1 MIGKVMH
8 NSSFR
13 ATTRYVIEKSGATLI
28 GGSVAGDSVKELVA
42 EFMWSNDLNPG
53 LKHPVWHMSLS
64 LPHDE
69 HLSDDQFS
77 DLATQY
83 FAGMVLL
90 ADDHKLVADR
100 DRFRQRRD
108 EFVLDGLSEY
118 QYLVARHSDQE
129 HDHVHIV
136 ASRINLNTGNGVE
149 LWRDK
154 TRNQKILRCLEVEY
168 GLTPVQNS
176 WDVGKKSATKGQLEK
191 QVTTGEAS
199 IQSRLQE
206 LIEVAAIGQPEMPE
220 MFERLMRQGVEVRH
234 GWTRTGKSKGISY
247 SLEDV
252 AFAGNQLGGRYSF
265 PDLQKHLGVDYQADR
280 DDEQLRSLID
290 NGILP
295 EPERLRSLIENGV
308 SSEPEVGPLTD
319 NDVPS
324 EPDVDLQQRRELAQA
339 VARSAMRILQL
350 VGKTNAQ
357 GQIVRD
363 HERGNY
369 RLMFDPAAGDLV
381 IESKQTGE
389 VILAGR
395 ARKLDVA
402 QSRLTEMDL
411 QRFQVAEQRIE
422 QAKQAQQE
430 REKQAKRDRGFEM

>member
-69 HLSDDQFS
+69 HLSDEQFS

-100 DRFRQRRD
+100 DRFRQRRA

-191 QVTTGEAS
+191 QATTGEAS
-199 IQSRLQE
+199 IQSRLQD
-206 LIEVAAIGQPEMPE
+206 LIEQAAIGQTEMPE
-220 MFERLMRQGVEVRH
+220 LFERLMRQGVEVRH

-252 AFAGNQLGGRYSF
+252 AFAGNQLGSRYSF
-265 PDLQKHLGVDYQADR
+265 PGLQKHLGVDYQADR
-280 DDEQLRSLID
+280 DDEQLRSLME
-290 NGILP
+290 NAILP
-295 EPERLRSLIENGV
+295 
-308 SSEPEVGPLTD
+308 EPEVGPLID
-319 NDVPS
+319 NDVLS
-324 EPDVDLQQRRELAQA
+324 EPEVDLEQRRELAQA

-357 GQIVRD
+357 GQIGYE

-389 VILAGR
+389 VILEGR
-395 ARKLDVA
+395 SRQLDVA
-402 QSRLTEMDL
+402 QSRLTEADL
-411 QRFQVAEQRIE
+411 QRFQAAEQRIE
-422 QAKQAQQE
+422 QVKQAQQE

>member
-13 ATTRYVIEKSGATLI
+13 ATTRYVLEKSGATLI
-28 GGSVAGDSVKELVA
+28 GGSIAGESVKELVA

-69 HLSDDQFS
+69 HLSDEQFS

-100 DRFRQRRD
+100 DRFQQRRA

-168 GLTPVQNS
+168 GLTQVQNS
-176 WDVGKKSATKGQLEK
+176 WDIGKKVATKGQLER
-191 QVTTGEAS
+191 QVVTGDEAV
-199 IQSRLQE
+199 QSRLQG
-206 LIEVAAIGQPEMPE
+206 LIEDAAIGGPEMPE

-247 SLEDV
+247 GLEDV
-252 AFAGNQLGGRYSF
+252 AFAGNQLGQRYSF
-265 PDLQKHLGVDYQADR
+265 PGLQKHLGVDYQADR
-280 DDEQLRSLID
+280 DDE
-290 NGILP
+290 
-295 EPERLRSLIENGV
+295 RLRSLMEFGIPP
-308 SSEPEVGPLTD
+308 EPEVD
-319 NDVPS
+319 RV
-324 EPDVDLQQRRELAQA
+324 QQQLAKELS
-339 VARSAMRILQL
+339 RSAVRILDQ
-350 VGKTNAQ
+350 VGRQ
-357 GQIVRD
+357 DQSGRIVYV
-363 HERGNY
+363 HSQGNY
-369 RLMFDPAAGDLV
+369 RLTYEGAVRRLTIESRELDGVILDGQAGVFDLARCRVTEEDLRRFQQFERV
-381 IESKQTGE
+381 IERQ
-389 VILAGR
+389 
-395 ARKLDVA
+395 
-402 QSRLTEMDL
+402 
-411 QRFQVAEQRIE
+411 
-422 QAKQAQQE
+422 QQE
-430 REKQAKRDRGFEM
+430 RERQPKRDRGFEM

>member
-28 GGSVAGDSVKELVA
+28 GGSIAGESVKELVA

-69 HLSDDQFS
+69 HLSDEQFS

-191 QVTTGEAS
+191 QATTGEAS
-199 IQSRLQE
+199 IQSRLQD
-206 LIEVAAIGQPEMPE
+206 LIEQAAIGQPAMPE
-220 MFERLMRQGVEVRH
+220 LFERLMRQGVEVRH

-247 SLEDV
+247 SLDDV
-252 AFAGNQLGGRYSF
+252 AFAGNQLGSRYSF
-265 PDLQKHLGVDYQADR
+265 PGLQKHLGVDYQTDR
-280 DDEQLRSLID
+280 DD
-290 NGILP
+290 
-295 EPERLRSLIENGV
+295 ERLRSLMDNGV
-308 SSEPEVGPLTD
+308 PPEPEV
-319 NDVPS
+319 
-324 EPDVDLQQRRELAQA
+324 DLEQRRELAQA

-357 GQIVRD
+357 GQIGHD

-369 RLMFDPAAGDLV
+369 RLFFDPAAGDLV
-381 IESKQTGE
+381 IELKPTGE
-389 VILAGR
+389 VLLEGR
-395 ARKLDVA
+395 SRKLDVA
-402 QSRLTEMDL
+402 QSRLTELDL
-411 QRFQVAEQRIE
+411 QRFQAAEQRIE
-422 QAKQAQQE
+422 QVKQAQQE
-430 REKQAKRDRGFEM
+430 REKQAKRDRGFER

>member
-28 GGSVAGDSVKELVA
+28 GGSIAGESVKELVA

-69 HLSDDQFS
+69 HLSDEQFS

-168 GLTPVQNS
+168 GLTQVQNS
-176 WDVGKKSATKGQLEK
+176 WDIGKKAPTKGQLER
-191 QVTTGEAS
+191 QVATGDEAV
-199 IQSRLQE
+199 QSRLQG
-206 LIEVAAIGQPEMPE
+206 LIETAAIGGPEMPE

-247 SLEDV
+247 GLEDV
-252 AFAGNQLGGRYSF
+252 AFAGNQLGQRYSF
-265 PDLQKHLGVDYQADR
+265 PGLQKHLGVDYQADR
-280 DDEQLRSLID
+280 DDE
-290 NGILP
+290 
-295 EPERLRSLIENGV
+295 RLRSLMEFGIPP
-308 SSEPEVGPLTD
+308 EPEV
-319 NDVPS
+319 
-324 EPDVDLQQRRELAQA
+324 DLVQQQLAKELS
-339 VARSAMRILQL
+339 RSAVRILDQ
-350 VGKTNAQ
+350 VGRQ
-357 GQIVRD
+357 DQSGRIIYVHSQ
-363 HERGNY
+363 GNY
-369 RLMFDPAAGDLV
+369 RLTYEGAVRRLTIESRELGGVILDGQAGVFDLSRCRVTEEDLRRFQQFERV
-381 IESKQTGE
+381 IERQ
-389 VILAGR
+389 
-395 ARKLDVA
+395 
-402 QSRLTEMDL
+402 
-411 QRFQVAEQRIE
+411 
-422 QAKQAQQE
+422 QQE
-430 REKQAKRDRGFEM
+430 RERQPKRDRGFEM

>member
-28 GGSVAGDSVKELVA
+28 GGSIAGESVKELVA

-69 HLSDDQFS
+69 HLSDEQFS

-176 WDVGKKSATKGQLEK
+176 WEVGKKSATKGQLEK
-191 QVTTGEAS
+191 QATTGEAS

-206 LIEVAAIGQPEMPE
+206 MIEAAAIGQPAMPLL
-220 MFERLMRQGVEVRH
+220 FERLMRQGVAVRH

-252 AFAGNQLGGRYSF
+252 AFAGNQLGSRYSF
-265 PDLQKHLGVDYQADR
+265 PGLQKHLGVDYQADR
-280 DDEQLRSLID
+280 DDE
-290 NGILP
+290 
-295 EPERLRSLIENGV
+295 RLRSLMDNGV
-308 SSEPEVGPLTD
+308 PPEPEVGPLID

-324 EPDVDLQQRRELAQA
+324 QPEVDLQPQRELAQA
-339 VARSAMRILQL
+339 VARSAMRILQM

-389 VILAGR
+389 VILEGR
-395 ARKLDVA
+395 SRQLDVA
-402 QSRLTEMDL
+402 QSRLTEEDL
-411 QRFQVAEQRIE
+411 QRFQAAEQRIE
-422 QAKQAQQE
+422 QVKQAQQE

>member
-28 GGSVAGDSVKELVA
+28 GGSIAGESVKELVA

-168 GLTPVQNS
+168 GLTSVQNS
-176 WDVGKKSATKGQLEK
+176 WEVGKKSATKGQLEK
-191 QVTTGEAS
+191 QATTGEAA
-199 IQSRLQE
+199 IQSRLQD
-206 LIEVAAIGQPEMPE
+206 LIEQAAIGQPEMPLL
-220 MFERLMRQGVEVRH
+220 FERLMRQGVEVRH

-252 AFAGNQLGGRYSF
+252 AFAGNQLGNRYSF
-265 PDLQKHLGVDYQADR
+265 PGLQKHLGVDYQTER
-280 DDEQLRSLID
+280 DDERLRSLMD

-295 EPERLRSLIENGV
+295 EPE
-308 SSEPEVGPLTD
+308 
-319 NDVPS
+319 
-324 EPDVDLQQRRELAQA
+324 VDLEQRRELAQA

-357 GQIVRD
+357 GQIGHD

-369 RLMFDPAAGDLV
+369 RLLFDPMAGALV
-381 IESKQTGE
+381 IESKPTGE
-389 VILAGR
+389 VLLEGR
-395 ARKLDVA
+395 SRKLDVA

-411 QRFQVAEQRIE
+411 QRFQAAEQRIE
-422 QAKQAQQE
+422 QVKQAQQE

>member
-13 ATTRYVIEKSGATLI
+13 ATTRYVLEKSGATLI
-28 GGSVAGDSVKELVA
+28 GGSIAGESVKELVA

-69 HLSDDQFS
+69 HLSDEQFS

-168 GLTPVQNS
+168 GLTQVQNS

-191 QVTTGEAS
+191 QAMTGEES
-199 IQSRLQE
+199 IQSRLQD
-206 LIEVAAIGQPEMPE
+206 LIEQAAIGQPEMPLL
-220 MFERLMRQGVEVRH
+220 FERLMRQGVEVRH

-247 SLEDV
+247 LLEDV

-265 PDLQKHLGVDYQADR
+265 PGLQKHLGVDYQAER
-280 DDEQLRSLID
+280 DDERLRSLID
-290 NGILP
+290 NGVP
-295 EPERLRSLIENGV
+295 
-308 SSEPEVGPLTD
+308 SEPEV
-319 NDVPS
+319 
-324 EPDVDLQQRRELAQA
+324 DLEQRRELAQA
-339 VARSAMRILQL
+339 VARSAMRILQM

-369 RLMFDPAAGDLV
+369 RLMFDSAAGDLV

-389 VILAGR
+389 VILEGR
-395 ARKLDVA
+395 SRKLDVA
-402 QSRLTEMDL
+402 QSRLTELDL
-411 QRFQVAEQRIE
+411 QRFQAAEQRIE
-422 QAKQAQQE
+422 QVKQAQQE

>member
-13 ATTRYVIEKSGATLI
+13 ATTCYVLEKSGATLI
-28 GGSVAGDSVKELVA
+28 GGSIAGESVKELVA

-69 HLSDDQFS
+69 HLSDEQFS

-118 QYLVARHSDQE
+118 QYLVVRHSDQE

-191 QVTTGEAS
+191 QATTGEES
-199 IQSRLQE
+199 IQSRLQD
-206 LIEVAAIGQPEMPE
+206 LIEQAAIGQPAMPE

-252 AFAGNQLGGRYSF
+252 AFAGNQLGQRYSF
-265 PDLQKHLGVDYQADR
+265 PGLQKHLGVDYQADR
-280 DDEQLRSLID
+280 DDE
-290 NGILP
+290 
-295 EPERLRSLIENGV
+295 RLRSLMEFGIPP
-308 SSEPEVGPLTD
+308 EPEV
-319 NDVPS
+319 
-324 EPDVDLQQRRELAQA
+324 DLVQQQLAKELS
-339 VARSAMRILQL
+339 RSAVRILDK
-350 VGKTNAQ
+350 VGRQ
-357 GQIVRD
+357 DQSGRIIYMHSQ
-363 HERGNY
+363 GNY
-369 RLMFDPAAGDLV
+369 RLTYEGAVRRLTIESRELGGVILDGQAGVFDLARCRVTEEDLRRFQQFERV
-381 IESKQTGE
+381 IERQ
-389 VILAGR
+389 
-395 ARKLDVA
+395 
-402 QSRLTEMDL
+402 
-411 QRFQVAEQRIE
+411 
-422 QAKQAQQE
+422 QQE
-430 REKQAKRDRGFEM
+430 RERQPKRDRGFEM

>member
-13 ATTRYVIEKSGATLI
+13 ATTRYVIEKNGATLI

-69 HLSDDQFS
+69 HLSDEQFS

-90 ADDHKLVADR
+90 ADDHKLVADH

-108 EFVLDGLSEY
+108 EFVLDGLSAY

-168 GLTPVQNS
+168 GLMPVQNS
-176 WDVGKKSATKGQLEK
+176 WEVGKKSVTKGQLEK
-191 QVTTGEAS
+191 QATTGEAS

-206 LIEVAAIGQPEMPE
+206 MIEQAAIGQPAMPLL
-220 MFERLMRQGVEVRH
+220 FERLMRQGVEVRH

-265 PDLQKHLGVDYQADR
+265 PGLQKHLGVDYQADR
-280 DDEQLRSLID
+280 DDE
-290 NGILP
+290 
-295 EPERLRSLIENGV
+295 RLRSLVEHGV
-308 SSEPEVGPLTD
+308 PPEPEVGPLID

-324 EPDVDLQQRRELAQA
+324 EPEVDPQPQRELAQA

-357 GQIVRD
+357 GQIAHD

-389 VILAGR
+389 VILEGR
-395 ARKLDVA
+395 SRQLDVA

-411 QRFQVAEQRIE
+411 QRFQAAEQRIE
-422 QAKQAQQE
+422 QVKQAQQE
-430 REKQAKRDRGFEM
+430 REKQGRRDRGFEM

>member
-28 GGSVAGDSVKELVA
+28 GGSVTGESVKELVA
-42 EFMWSNDLNPG
+42 EFMWSHDLNPG

-69 HLSDDQFS
+69 HLDDEQFS
-77 DLATQY
+77 ELATQY

-90 ADDHKLVADR
+90 ADDHKLVADL

-118 QYLVARHSDQE
+118 QYLVARHSGQE

-176 WDVGKKSATKGQLEK
+176 WEVGKKSATKGQLEK
-191 QVTTGEAS
+191 QATTGEAS
-199 IQSRLQE
+199 IQSRLQD
-206 LIEVAAIGQPEMPE
+206 LIEVAAIGQPAMPE
-220 MFERLMRQGVEVRH
+220 LFERLMRQGVEVRH

-252 AFAGNQLGGRYSF
+252 AFAGNQLGSRYSF
-265 PDLQKHLGVDYQADR
+265 PGLQKHLGVDYQADR
-280 DDEQLRSLID
+280 DDE
-290 NGILP
+290 
-295 EPERLRSLIENGV
+295 RLRSLMDNGV
-308 SSEPEVGPLTD
+308 PPEPEVGPLID

-324 EPDVDLQQRRELAQA
+324 EPEVDLQQRRELAQA

-350 VGKTNAQ
+350 VGKMNAQ

-381 IESKQTGE
+381 IESKPTGE

-395 ARKLDVA
+395 SRKLDVA
-402 QSRLTEMDL
+402 RSRLTEEDL
-411 QRFQVAEQRIE
+411 QRFQAAEQRIE
-422 QAKQAQQE
+422 QVQQAQQE

>member
-28 GGSVAGDSVKELVA
+28 GGSIAGESVKELVA

-69 HLSDDQFS
+69 HLSDEQFS

-176 WDVGKKSATKGQLEK
+176 WDVGRKSATKGQLE
-191 QVTTGEAS
+191 QQATTGEAS
-199 IQSRLQE
+199 IQSRLQD
-206 LIEVAAIGQPEMPE
+206 LIEQAAIGQPEMPE
-220 MFERLMRQGVEVRH
+220 LFERLMRQGVEVRH
-234 GWTRTGKSKGISY
+234 GWTRTGKSKGVSY

-252 AFAGNQLGGRYSF
+252 AFAGNQLGSRYSF
-265 PDLQKHLGVDYQADR
+265 PGLQKHLGVDYQADR
-280 DDEQLRSLID
+280 DDE
-290 NGILP
+290 
-295 EPERLRSLIENGV
+295 RLRSLMDNGIPP
-308 SSEPEVGPLTD
+308 EPEVGPLID
-319 NDVPS
+319 DDVPS
-324 EPDVDLQQRRELAQA
+324 ESEVDLEQRRELAQA
-339 VARSAMRILQL
+339 VTRSAMRILQL
-350 VGKTNAQ
+350 VGKTNGQ
-357 GQIVRD
+357 GQIGHD

-389 VILAGR
+389 VILEGR
-395 ARKLDVA
+395 SRKLDVA
-402 QSRLTEMDL
+402 QSRLTELDL
-411 QRFQVAEQRIE
+411 QRFQAAEQRIE
-422 QAKQAQQE
+422 QVKQAQQE
-430 REKQAKRDRGFEM
+430 REKQGRRDRGFEM

>member
-13 ATTRYVIEKSGATLI
+13 ATTRYVIEKNGATLI
-28 GGSVAGDSVKELVA
+28 GGSVAGDSAKELVA

-69 HLSDDQFS
+69 HLSDEQFS

-100 DRFRQRRD
+100 DRFQQRRA

-191 QVTTGEAS
+191 QATTGEES
-199 IQSRLQE
+199 IQSRLQD
-206 LIEVAAIGQPEMPE
+206 LIEQAAIGQPEMPLL
-220 MFERLMRQGVEVRH
+220 FERLMRQGVEVRH
-234 GWTRTGKSKGISY
+234 GWTRTGKSKGVSY

-252 AFAGNQLGGRYSF
+252 AFAGNQLGSRYSF
-265 PDLQKHLGVDYQADR
+265 PGLQKHLGVDYQADR
-280 DDEQLRSLID
+280 DDE
-290 NGILP
+290 
-295 EPERLRSLIENGV
+295 RLRSLVENGV
-308 SSEPEVGPLTD
+308 PPEPEVGLLVD
-319 NDVPS
+319 NDVPP
-324 EPDVDLQQRRELAQA
+324 EPEVDLEQRRELAQA

-357 GQIVRD
+357 GQIGHD

-369 RLMFDPAAGDLV
+369 RLLFDPAAGDLV

-389 VILAGR
+389 VILDGR

-402 QSRLTEMDL
+402 QSRLTEIDL
-411 QRFQVAEQRIE
+411 QRFQAAEQRIE
-422 QAKQAQQE
+422 QVKQAQQE
-430 REKQAKRDRGFEM
+430 REKQGRRDRGFEM

>member
-28 GGSVAGDSVKELVA
+28 GGSIAGESVKELVA

-69 HLSDDQFS
+69 HLSDAQFS

-90 ADDHKLVADR
+90 ADNHKLVADR

-176 WDVGKKSATKGQLEK
+176 WEVGKKSATKGQLEK
-191 QVTTGEAS
+191 QVTTGEES
-199 IQSRLQE
+199 IQSRLQD
-206 LIEVAAIGQPEMPE
+206 LIEQAAIGQPEMPE

-252 AFAGNQLGGRYSF
+252 AFAGNQLGNRYSF
-265 PDLQKHLGVDYQADR
+265 PGLQKHLGVDYQAER
-280 DDEQLRSLID
+280 DDERLRSLID
-290 NGILP
+290 DGILP
-295 EPERLRSLIENGV
+295 EPEVGLLIDDDV
-308 SSEPEVGPLTD
+308 LSEPEV
-319 NDVPS
+319 
-324 EPDVDLQQRRELAQA
+324 DLEQRRELAQA

-357 GQIVRD
+357 GQIGHD

-369 RLMFDPAAGDLV
+369 RLVFDPAAGSLV

-389 VILAGR
+389 VLLEGR
-395 ARKLDVA
+395 SRQLDVA
-402 QSRLTEMDL
+402 QSRLTEEDL
-411 QRFQVAEQRIE
+411 QRFQAAERRIE
-422 QAKQAQQE
+422 QVKQAQQE

>member
-13 ATTRYVIEKSGATLI
+13 ATTRYVLEKSGATLI
-28 GGSVAGDSVKELVA
+28 GGSIAGESVKELVA

-53 LKHPVWHMSLS
+53 LKHPVWHMNLS

-69 HLSDDQFS
+69 HLSDEQFS

-100 DRFRQRRD
+100 DRFQQRRA

-168 GLTPVQNS
+168 GLTQVQNS

-191 QVTTGEAS
+191 QATTGEAS
-199 IQSRLQE
+199 IQSRLQD
-206 LIEVAAIGQPEMPE
+206 LIEQAAIGQPEMPE

-247 SLEDV
+247 GLEDV
-252 AFAGNQLGGRYSF
+252 AFAGNQLGQRYSF
-265 PDLQKHLGVDYQADR
+265 PGLQKHFGVDYQADR
-280 DDEQLRSLID
+280 DDE
-290 NGILP
+290 
-295 EPERLRSLIENGV
+295 RLRSLMEFGIPP
-308 SSEPEVGPLTD
+308 EPEV
-319 NDVPS
+319 
-324 EPDVDLQQRRELAQA
+324 DLVQQQLAKELS
-339 VARSAMRILQL
+339 RSAVRILDK
-350 VGKTNAQ
+350 VGRQ
-357 GQIVRD
+357 DQSGRIVYV
-363 HERGNY
+363 HSQGNY
-369 RLMFDPAAGDLV
+369 RLTYEGAVRRLTIESRELGGVILDGQAGVFDLARCRVTEEDLRRFQQFERV
-381 IESKQTGE
+381 IERQ
-389 VILAGR
+389 
-395 ARKLDVA
+395 
-402 QSRLTEMDL
+402 
-411 QRFQVAEQRIE
+411 
-422 QAKQAQQE
+422 QQE
-430 REKQAKRDRGFEM
+430 RERQPKRDRGFEM

>member
-1 MIGKVMH
+1 LR
-8 NSSFR
+8 R
-13 ATTRYVIEKSGATLI
+13 AARRWS

-42 EFMWSNDLNPG
+42 EFMWSYDLNPA

-69 HLSDDQFS
+69 HLSDEQFN

-168 GLTPVQNS
+168 GLTPVPNS
-176 WDVGKKSATKGQLEK
+176 WEVGKKSATKGQLEK
-191 QVTTGEAS
+191 QATTGEAS

-206 LIEVAAIGQPEMPE
+206 LIEQAAIGEPEMPLL
-220 MFERLMRQGVEVRH
+220 FERLMRQGVEVRY

-247 SLEDV
+247 SLDDV

-265 PDLQKHLGVDYQADR
+265 PGLQKHLGVDYQAGR
-280 DDEQLRSLID
+280 DD
-290 NGILP
+290 
-295 EPERLRSLIENGV
+295 ERLRSLMEHGFPP
-308 SSEPEVGPLTD
+308 EPEVGPLID
-319 NDVPS
+319 NSVPS
-324 EPDVDLQQRRELAQA
+324 EPEVDLQQRRELA
-339 VARSAMRILQL
+339 
-350 VGKTNAQ
+350 
-357 GQIVRD
+357 
-363 HERGNY
+363 
-369 RLMFDPAAGDLV
+369 
-381 IESKQTGE
+381 
-389 VILAGR
+389 
-395 ARKLDVA
+395 
-402 QSRLTEMDL
+402 
-411 QRFQVAEQRIE
+411 
-422 QAKQAQQE
+422 
-430 REKQAKRDRGFEM
+430 

>member
-69 HLSDDQFS
+69 HLSDEQFS

-90 ADDHKLVADR
+90 ADDHKLVADL

-108 EFVLDGLSEY
+108 EFVLGGLSEY

-191 QVTTGEAS
+191 QATTGEAA
-199 IQSRLQE
+199 IQSRLQD
-206 LIEVAAIGQPEMPE
+206 LIEQAAIGQPEMPE

-252 AFAGNQLGGRYSF
+252 AFAGNQLGSRYSF
-265 PDLQKHLGVDYQADR
+265 PGLQKHLGVDYQADR
-280 DDEQLRSLID
+280 DDE
-290 NGILP
+290 
-295 EPERLRSLIENGV
+295 RLRSLMENGV
-308 SSEPEVGPLTD
+308 PPEPEVGPLID
-319 NDVPS
+319 NDVLS
-324 EPDVDLQQRRELAQA
+324 EPEVDLQQRELAQA

-357 GQIVRD
+357 GQIGYD

-369 RLMFDPAAGDLV
+369 RFVFDPAAGSLV

-389 VILAGR
+389 VILEGR
-395 ARKLDVA
+395 SRKLDVA
-402 QSRLTEMDL
+402 QSRLTEVDL
-411 QRFQVAEQRIE
+411 QRFQAAEQRIE
-422 QAKQAQQE
+422 QVKQVQQE
-430 REKQAKRDRGFEM
+430 REKQGRRDRGFEM

>member
-1 MIGKVMH
+1 VMH

-13 ATTRYVIEKSGATLI
+13 ATTRYVLEKSGATLI
-28 GGSVAGDSVKELVA
+28 GGSIAGESVKELVA

-69 HLSDDQFS
+69 HLSDEQFS

-83 FAGMVLL
+83 FGGMVLL

-100 DRFRQRRD
+100 DRFQQRRA

-191 QVTTGEAS
+191 QATTGEAS
-199 IQSRLQE
+199 IQSRLQD
-206 LIEVAAIGQPEMPE
+206 LIEQAAIGQPEMPE
-220 MFERLMRQGVEVRH
+220 LFERLMRQGVEVRH

-252 AFAGNQLGGRYSF
+252 AFAGNQLGQRYSF
-265 PDLQKHLGVDYQADR
+265 PGLQKHLGVDYQADR
-280 DDEQLRSLID
+280 DDE
-290 NGILP
+290 
-295 EPERLRSLIENGV
+295 RLRSLMEFGIPL
-308 SSEPEVGPLTD
+308 EPEV
-319 NDVPS
+319 
-324 EPDVDLQQRRELAQA
+324 DLVQQQLAKELS
-339 VARSAMRILQL
+339 RSAVRILDK
-350 VGKTNAQ
+350 VGRQ
-357 GQIVRD
+357 DRSGRIVYM
-363 HERGNY
+363 HSQGNY
-369 RLMFDPAAGDLV
+369 RLTYEGAVRRLTIESRELGGVILDGQAGVFDLARCRVTEEDLRRFQQFERV
-381 IESKQTGE
+381 IERQ
-389 VILAGR
+389 
-395 ARKLDVA
+395 
-402 QSRLTEMDL
+402 
-411 QRFQVAEQRIE
+411 
-422 QAKQAQQE
+422 QQE
-430 REKQAKRDRGFEM
+430 RERQPKRDRGFEM

>member
-69 HLSDDQFS
+69 HLSDEQFS

-176 WDVGKKSATKGQLEK
+176 WDVGKKSATKGQLE
-191 QVTTGEAS
+191 QQATTGEES
-199 IQSRLQE
+199 IQSRLQA
-206 LIEVAAIGQPEMPE
+206 LIEQAAIGQPEMPLL
-220 MFERLMRQGVEVRH
+220 FERLMRQGVEVRH

-252 AFAGNQLGGRYSF
+252 AFAGNQLGSRYSF
-265 PDLQKHLGVDYQADR
+265 PGLQKHLGVDYQADR
-280 DDEQLRSLID
+280 DDERLRSLMDNGIPPEPEVSSLID
-290 NGILP
+290 NDVL
-295 EPERLRSLIENGV
+295 
-308 SSEPEVGPLTD
+308 SEPEV
-319 NDVPS
+319 
-324 EPDVDLQQRRELAQA
+324 DLEQRRELAQA

-357 GQIVRD
+357 GQIGHD

-369 RLMFDPAAGDLV
+369 RLLFDPAAGDLV

-389 VILAGR
+389 VILDGR

-402 QSRLTEMDL
+402 QSRLTEIDL
-411 QRFQVAEQRIE
+411 QRFQAAEQRIE
-422 QAKQAQQE
+422 QVKQAQQE
-430 REKQAKRDRGFEM
+430 REKQGRRDRGFEM

>member
-1 MIGKVMH
+1 
-8 NSSFR
+8 
-13 ATTRYVIEKSGATLI
+13 
-28 GGSVAGDSVKELVA
+28 
-42 EFMWSNDLNPG
+42 
-53 LKHPVWHMSLS
+53 
-64 LPHDE
+64 
-69 HLSDDQFS
+69 
-77 DLATQY
+77 
-83 FAGMVLL
+83 VLL

-100 DRFRQRRD
+100 DWFQQRRA

-191 QVTTGEAS
+191 QATTGEAS
-199 IQSRLQE
+199 IQSRLQA
-206 LIEVAAIGQPEMPE
+206 LIEQAAIGQPEMPE
-220 MFERLMRQGVEVRH
+220 LFERLMRQGVEVRH

-247 SLEDV
+247 SLDDV
-252 AFAGNQLGGRYSF
+252 AFAGNQLGSRYSF
-265 PDLQKHLGVDYQADR
+265 PGLQKHLGVDYQADR
-280 DDEQLRSLID
+280 DDE
-290 NGILP
+290 
-295 EPERLRSLIENGV
+295 RLRSLMVNGIPP
-308 SSEPEVGPLTD
+308 EPEVGPLID
-319 NDVPS
+319 NGVPS
-324 EPDVDLQQRRELAQA
+324 EPEVDLQQRELAQA

-350 VGKTNAQ
+350 VGKSNAQ
-357 GQIVRD
+357 GQIGYE

-369 RLMFDPAAGDLV
+369 RLMFDPAAGSLV
-381 IESKQTGE
+381 IESKPTGE

-395 ARKLDVA
+395 ARQLDVA
-402 QSRLTEMDL
+402 QSRLTTADL
-411 QRFQVAEQRIE
+411 QRFQAAEQRIE